1 VKRSSA
7 TAIARIAWRNIGRS
21 RGRSAL
27 IVLLVLLPVAA
38 MAGGITLVATISPT
52 PEEVATQR
60 MGVAGYEV
68 QQDLLPAPI
77 ASPSSGAQ
85 DGTESLRAALPAGSQ
100 VEPWA
105 YEVVSLTLPGRTVD
119 MDGRSMDLDGL
130 AHGMLTITEGRQPHS
145 QQEVAISASVAA
157 LAGVRI
163 GGSIQL
169 VDWGTVTVVGF
180 VEDAFDIRGRLVLLD
195 ASVAREA
202 AHGLR
207 SGLSQAWLVNLPQ
220 GAEMKYTRD
229 ACAYQFCPFVAVGRS
244 DVAGSSDLASGGILV
259 LGGLALVEAVLVA
272 AAAFAVGVR
281 RRQRELGLLAAT
293 GAERRHLAGTV
304 LGEGLLLGGLGASL
318 GVGLG
323 VLAVLGLSPWLDGLT
338 NHRVGPV
345 DTSAVYLIFAG
356 VIGLLACFLAA
367 AIPARSAARLP
378 VLLALSGRRPPLGSA
393 RRLLVFGVFMVV
405 AGGVLTSI
413 GAAMRL
419 SDTDGS
425 QATPSI
431 VLLLLGAILGVLGFG
446 TCSPWLI
453 ERLERFGL
461 RLPIAARIALR
472 DTARA
477 RSRNAPI
484 VTAILAAFAATVAVS
499 AYFASND
506 AADAAQWQPWL
517 RADELVIQ
525 GGGAAIA
532 GPQVAATL
540 GAMAGAP
547 IPTLI
552 GSGNREVSVMVED
565 PTADA
570 NAEVVAQTVTIGDAK
585 LLTAL
590 GAEAGGPTLDAG
602 GVVLLLPYR
611 RVIVNSAVLTFAP
624 PTLDQATV
632 VVDDASSGEQI
643 GTVTIASF
651 TVATHLAEWSSVADA
666 VISPSTAEMLGLQP
680 IATGTY
686 LIRLSRPVNDADV
699 ASAATIASQQPD
711 TRADASIGPTRP
723 DETFRLLLVVL
734 SLLFALTV
742 TGIAVALGEAE
753 SRRDQRTLLAVGA
766 DPSIRR
772 RISAARAGVLALM
785 AGLLA
790 VPAGLLPAWG
800 LLASRGAPLVVPYTE
815 VFAAVIVLPVAAI
828 LGALLLTRRIPEWS
842 ALRQPDA

>member
-1 VKRSSA
+1 
-7 TAIARIAWRNIGRS
+7 
-21 RGRSAL
+21 
-27 IVLLVLLPVAA
+27 
-38 MAGGITLVATISPT
+38 
-52 PEEVATQR
+52 
-60 MGVAGYEV
+60 
-68 QQDLLPAPI
+68 
-77 ASPSSGAQ
+77 
-85 DGTESLRAALPAGSQ
+85 
-100 VEPWA
+100 
-105 YEVVSLTLPGRTVD
+105 
-119 MDGRSMDLDGL
+119 
-130 AHGMLTITEGRQPHS
+130 
-145 QQEVAISASVAA
+145 
-157 LAGVRI
+157 
-163 GGSIQL
+163 
-169 VDWGTVTVVGF
+169 
-180 VEDAFDIRGRLVLLD
+180 
-195 ASVAREA
+195 
-202 AHGLR
+202 
-207 SGLSQAWLVNLPQ
+207 
-220 GAEMKYTRD
+220 
-229 ACAYQFCPFVAVGRS
+229 
-244 DVAGSSDLASGGILV
+244 
-259 LGGLALVEAVLVA
+259 
-272 AAAFAVGVR
+272 
-281 RRQRELGLLAAT
+281 
-293 GAERRHLAGTV
+293 
-304 LGEGLLLGGLGASL
+304 
-318 GVGLG
+318 
-323 VLAVLGLSPWLDGLT
+323 
-338 NHRVGPV
+338 
-345 DTSAVYLIFAG
+345 
-356 VIGLLACFLAA
+356 
-367 AIPARSAARLP
+367 
-378 VLLALSGRRPPLGSA
+378 
-393 RRLLVFGVFMVV
+393 
-405 AGGVLTSI
+405 
-413 GAAMRL
+413 
-419 SDTDGS
+419 
-425 QATPSI
+425 
-431 VLLLLGAILGVLGFG
+431 
-446 TCSPWLI
+446 
-453 ERLERFGL
+453 
-461 RLPIAARIALR
+461 
-472 DTARA
+472 
-477 RSRNAPI
+477 

-585 LLTAL
+585 LLIAL